1 VKRRR
6 IATVCALAALLALVG
21 CGPKAYRPIQPAAP
35 TTTRAATA
43 RPNVLV
49 IEADDMR
56 VDELRW
62 MPNTR
67 KYLQDRGLTF
77 KNSFAPYPLC
87 CPSRSSFLTGK
98 YTHNHHV
105 YSHEDPYGFRVFND
119 SVTIATALQESGYQT
134 ALVGKYLNGYG
145 EQTVKATGKSSLK
158 YVPPGWTDWFGA
170 SDHLWQ
176 SGDDF
181 KGGTYDYFNLV
192 ENINGKITGF
202 PGRYTTDVTAGQ
214 TRSLI
219 SKYAAGQEPWFI
231 WWTPVA
237 PHHGDPIEPDD
248 PGSVLRDDG
257 DYTHF
262 VTPARPDRVKG
273 LFDKQISHGLGTPP
287 NRPAEADVSD
297 KPRYLHV
304 PGLNVAEKV
313 AVRTVTRQRAEALYV
328 LDHQIGKTF
337 SALSRQGLLGSTII
351 IFTSDNGYYLGEH
364 RKRQGKI
371 TLHEPSLRVP
381 LLISGPGISSGDR
394 YDPATTVDLAPTIA
408 AYAGASL
415 PGYDGISLRPVI
427 EGGDLG
433 WQRPVV
439 TESMIP
445 ESRYSKT
452 HHALG
457 RQPLN
462 TEGIRLGRWKLTRY
476 SVGAEKELYD
486 LQTDPLELNSLHKD
500 PRYAQV
506 LAELIKLQKSYA
518 NCAGATCHTAL
529 PKRFQQTAAEVK
541 AITDAQIE
549 ATAKYYQNPPAR

>member
-1 VKRRR
+1 
-6 IATVCALAALLALVG
+6 
-21 CGPKAYRPIQPAAP
+21 
-35 TTTRAATA
+35 
-43 RPNVLV
+43 
-49 IEADDMR
+49 M
-56 VDELRW
+56 
-62 MPNTR
+62 
-67 KYLQDRGLTF
+67 
-77 KNSFAPYPLC
+77 
-87 CPSRSSFLTGK
+87 
-98 YTHNHHV
+98 
-105 YSHEDPYGFRVFND
+105 
-119 SVTIATALQESGYQT
+119 
-134 ALVGKYLNGYG
+134 
-145 EQTVKATGKSSLK
+145 
-158 YVPPGWTDWFGA
+158 
-170 SDHLWQ
+170 
-176 SGDDF
+176 
-181 KGGTYDYFNLV
+181 
-192 ENINGKITGF
+192 
-202 PGRYTTDVTAGQ
+202 
-214 TRSLI
+214 
-219 SKYAAGQEPWFI
+219 
-231 WWTPVA
+231 
-237 PHHGDPIEPDD
+237 
-248 PGSVLRDDG
+248 
-257 DYTHF
+257 
-262 VTPARPDRVKG
+262 
-273 LFDKQISHGLGTPP
+273 
-287 NRPAEADVSD
+287 
-297 KPRYLHV
+297 
-304 PGLNVAEKV
+304 
-313 AVRTVTRQRAEALYV
+313 RTVTRQRAEALYV

-337 SALSRQGLLGSTII
+337 SALSRRPSRLHNHHLHFRQRLLPWR
-351 IFTSDNGYYLGEH
+351 TSQAS
-364 RKRQGKI
+364 RQDHLARAI
-371 TLHEPSLRVP
+371 TSSAPS
-381 LLISGPGISSGDR
+381 ISGPGISSGDR

-415 PGYDGISLRPVI
+415 PVYDGISLRPVI